1 MTIKIIDSLPLLV
14 VMVCM
19 YIIFFVEQKI
29 NVDQYTQADIE
40 NQKKLNYSSDVVKKT
55 YEVIWYT
62 DAAPTLFKTDKLRTA
77 LDYIIT
83 YREYHEMYLKITDD
97 EASWTLYVPTNE
109 VGQLS
114 FD

>member
-1 MTIKIIDSLPLLV
+1 MNIKILHTLPLIV
-14 VMVCM
+14 VIVCL
-19 YIIFFVEQKI
+19 YIVFTVEQKI
-29 NVDQYTQADIE
+29 NIDQS
-40 NQKKLNYSSDVVKKT
+40 NQTDTKNPKEFNTSPDVAKKT

-62 DAAPTLFKTDKLRTA
+62 EAAETLFKTDKLRTA

-83 YREYHEMYLKITDD
+83 YRKYHEMYLKITDD

-109 VGQLS
+109 VGQLG